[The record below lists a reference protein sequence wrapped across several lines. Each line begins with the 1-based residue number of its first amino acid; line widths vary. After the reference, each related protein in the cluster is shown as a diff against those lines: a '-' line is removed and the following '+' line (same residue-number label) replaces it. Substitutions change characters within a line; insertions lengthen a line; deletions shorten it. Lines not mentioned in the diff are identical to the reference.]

1 MPTKSLVVSPSI
13 LSADFTKLGADVEAV
28 DKAGADWIHLDVMD
42 GQFVP
47 NLTFGPPVIASMREY
62 SRLHFDIH
70 LMANNPHELIEPL
83 IDAGADSITLHV
95 EALTDLEKGINQ
107 IKSHGCKVG
116 VAVNPATDE
125 QEILPFLQSVDLILV
140 MSVVP
145 GYGGQSFIPA
155 SIDKVKRVRS
165 IIEDANQDIELQVD
179 GGISTENSQALI
191 NAGATILVAGS
202 FLFSSN
208 NQMSNSILSLRGNVN
223 QD

>member
-1 MPTKSLVVSPSI
+1 MLA
-13 LSADFTKLGADVEAV
+13 ADFSNFGSEITNVTE
-28 DKAGADWIHLDVMD
+28 AGADWIHLDVMD

-47 NLTFGPPVIASMREY
+47 NLTFGPPVIASLREY

-140 MSVVP
+140 MSVVT

>member
-1 MPTKSLVVSPSI
+1 MAPSM
-13 LSADFTKLGADVEAV
+13 LAADFSNFGSEITNVTE
-28 DKAGADWIHLDVMD
+28 AGADWIHLDVMD

-47 NLTFGPPVIASMREY
+47 NLTFGPPVIASLREY

>member
-1 MPTKSLVVSPSI
+1 MLA
-13 LSADFTKLGADVEAV
+13 ADFSNFGSEITNETE
-28 DKAGADWIHLDVMD
+28 AGADWIHLDVMD

-47 NLTFGPPVIASMREY
+47 NLTFGPPVIASLREY

-140 MSVVP
+140 MSVLP

>member
-1 MPTKSLVVSPSI
+1 M
-13 LSADFTKLGADVEAV
+13 LSADFSNLGSEITNVTE
-28 DKAGADWIHLDVMD
+28 AGADWIHLDVMD

-47 NLTFGPPVIASMREY
+47 NLTFGPPVIASLREY

-70 LMANNPHELIEPL
+70 LMANNPHNLIEPL

-95 EALTDLEKGINQ
+95 EALTDLAKGINQ

-165 IIEDANQDIELQVD
+165 IIEAANRDIELQVD
-179 GGISTENSQALI
+179 GGVSTENSQALI
-191 NAGATILVAGS
+191 KAGATILVAGS

-208 NQMSNSILSLRGNVN
+208 NQMSNSILDLRGNVN

>member
-1 MPTKSLVVSPSI
+1 MLA
-13 LSADFTKLGADVEAV
+13 ADFSNLGSEITNVTE
-28 DKAGADWIHLDVMD
+28 AGADWIHLDVMD

-47 NLTFGPPVIASMREY
+47 NLTFGPPVIASLREY

-107 IKSHGCKVG
+107 IKSYGCKVG

-125 QEILPFLQSVDLILV
+125 KDILPFLQSVDLILV

-155 SIDKVKRVRS
+155 SIDKVKRVRN
-165 IIEDANQDIELQVD
+165 IIEDANRDIELQVD
-179 GGISTENSQALI
+179 GGVSTENSQALI
-191 NAGATILVAGS
+191 KAGATILVAGS

-208 NQMSNSILSLRGNVN
+208 NQMSNSILGLRGNIN

>member
-1 MPTKSLVVSPSI
+1 M
-13 LSADFTKLGADVEAV
+13 LSADFSNLGSEITNVTE
-28 DKAGADWIHLDVMD
+28 AGADWIHLDVMD

-47 NLTFGPPVIASMREY
+47 NLTFGPPVITSLREY

-70 LMANNPHELIEPL
+70 LMANNPHNLIEPL

-95 EALTDLEKGINQ
+95 EALTDLAKGINQ

-165 IIEDANQDIELQVD
+165 IIEDANRDIELQVD
-179 GGISTENSQALI
+179 GGVSTENSQALI
-191 NAGATILVAGS
+191 KAGATILVAGS

-208 NQMSNSILSLRGNVN
+208 NQMSNSILDLRGNVN

>member
-1 MPTKSLVVSPSI
+1 MLA
-13 LSADFTKLGADVEAV
+13 ADFSNLGSEITNVTE
-28 DKAGADWIHLDVMD
+28 AGADWIHLDVMD

-47 NLTFGPPVIASMREY
+47 NLTFGPPVIASLREY

-70 LMANNPHELIEPL
+70 LMANNPHNLIEPL

-95 EALTDLEKGINQ
+95 EALTDLAKGINQ

-145 GYGGQSFIPA
+145 GYGGQSFIPS

-165 IIEDANQDIELQVD
+165 IIEDANRHIELQVD
-179 GGISTENSQALI
+179 GGVSTENSQALI
-191 NAGATILVAGS
+191 KAGATILVAGS
-202 FLFSSN
+202 FLFSSKN
-208 NQMSNSILSLRGNVN
+208 KLSNSILGLRGNVN

>member
-1 MPTKSLVVSPSI
+1 MLA
-13 LSADFTKLGADVEAV
+13 ADFSNFGSEITNVTE
-28 DKAGADWIHLDVMD
+28 AGADWIHLDVMD

-47 NLTFGPPVIASMREY
+47 NLTFGPPVIASLREY

-83 IDAGADSITLHV
+83 IDAGADSITL
-95 EALTDLEKGINQ
+95 
-107 IKSHGCKVG
+107 SHCCKVG

-179 GGISTENSQALI
+179 GGVSTENSQALI

>member
-1 MPTKSLVVSPSI
+1 MTQKIKIAPSM
-13 LSADFTKLGADVEAV
+13 LAADFSNFGSEITNVTE
-28 DKAGADWIHLDVMD
+28 AGADWIHLDVMD

-47 NLTFGPPVIASMREY
+47 NLTFGPPVIASLREY

>member
-1 MPTKSLVVSPSI
+1 M
-13 LSADFTKLGADVEAV
+13 LSADFSNLGSEITNVTE
-28 DKAGADWIHLDVMD
+28 AGADWIHLDVMD

-47 NLTFGPPVIASMREY
+47 NLTFGPPVIASLREY

-70 LMANNPHELIEPL
+70 LMANNPHNLIEPL

-165 IIEDANQDIELQVD
+165 IIEDANRDIELQVD
-179 GGISTENSQALI
+179 GGVSTENSQALI
-191 NAGATILVAGS
+191 KAGATILVAGS

-208 NQMSNSILSLRGNVN
+208 NQMSNSILDLRGNVN

>member
-1 MPTKSLVVSPSI
+1 MLA
-13 LSADFTKLGADVEAV
+13 ADFSNFGSEITNVTE
-28 DKAGADWIHLDVMD
+28 AGADWIHLDVMD

-47 NLTFGPPVIASMREY
+47 NLTFGPPVIASLREY

-70 LMANNPHELIEPL
+70 LMANNPQELIEPL

-165 IIEDANQDIELQVD
+165 IIEDANRDIELQVD
-179 GGISTENSQALI
+179 GGVSTENSQALI
-191 NAGATILVAGS
+191 KAGATILVAGS

-208 NQMSNSILSLRGNVN
+208 NQMSNSILDLRGNVN

>member
-1 MPTKSLVVSPSI
+1 M
-13 LSADFTKLGADVEAV
+13 LSADFSNLGSEITNVTE
-28 DKAGADWIHLDVMD
+28 AGADWIHLDVMD

-47 NLTFGPPVIASMREY
+47 NLTFGPPVIASLREY

-70 LMANNPHELIEPL
+70 LMANNPHNLIEPL

-95 EALTDLEKGINQ
+95 EALTDLAKGINQ

-165 IIEDANQDIELQVD
+165 IIEDANRDIELQVD
-179 GGISTENSQALI
+179 GGVSTENSPALI
-191 NAGATILVAGS
+191 KAGATILVAGS

-208 NQMSNSILSLRGNVN
+208 NQMSNSILGLRGNVN

>member
-1 MPTKSLVVSPSI
+1 MLA
-13 LSADFTKLGADVEAV
+13 ADFSNFGSEITNVTE
-28 DKAGADWIHLDVMD
+28 AGADWIHLDVMD

-47 NLTFGPPVIASMREY
+47 NLTFGPPVIASLREY

-140 MSVVP
+140 KSVLP

>member
-1 MPTKSLVVSPSI
+1 MLA
-13 LSADFTKLGADVEAV
+13 ADFSNFGSEITNVTE
-28 DKAGADWIHLDVMD
+28 AGADWIHLDVMD

-47 NLTFGPPVIASMREY
+47 NPTFGPPVIASLREY

>member
-1 MPTKSLVVSPSI
+1 MLA
-13 LSADFTKLGADVEAV
+13 ADFSNLGSEITNVTE
-28 DKAGADWIHLDVMD
+28 AGADWIHLDVMD

-47 NLTFGPPVIASMREY
+47 NLTFGPPVIASLREY

-145 GYGGQSFIPA
+145 GYGGQSFIPG
-155 SIDKVKRVRS
+155 SIDKVKRVRR
-165 IIEDANQDIELQVD
+165 IIDNIDRDIELQVD
-179 GGISTENSQALI
+179 GGISKENSHALI
-191 NAGATILVAGS
+191 EAGATILVAGS
-202 FLFSSN
+202 FLFSDTDE
-208 NQMSNSILSLRGNVN
+208 MSNLISGLRNN
-223 QD
+223 TD

>member
-1 MPTKSLVVSPSI
+1 M
-13 LSADFTKLGADVEAV
+13 LSADFSNLGSEITNVTE
-28 DKAGADWIHLDVMD
+28 AGADWIHLDVMD

-47 NLTFGPPVIASMREY
+47 NLTFGPPVIASLREY

-70 LMANNPHELIEPL
+70 LMANNPHNLIEPL

-95 EALTDLEKGINQ
+95 EALTDLAKGINQ

-165 IIEDANQDIELQVD
+165 IIEDANRDIELQVD
-179 GGISTENSQALI
+179 GGVSTENSQALI
-191 NAGATILVAGS
+191 KAGATILVAGS

-208 NQMSNSILSLRGNVN
+208 NQMSNSILGLRGNIN

>member
-1 MPTKSLVVSPSI
+1 MLA
-13 LSADFTKLGADVEAV
+13 ADFSNFGSEITNVTE
-28 DKAGADWIHLDVMD
+28 AGADWIHLDVMD

-47 NLTFGPPVIASMREY
+47 NLTFGPPVIASLREY

-179 GGISTENSQALI
+179 GVISTENSQALI

>member
-1 MPTKSLVVSPSI
+1 MLA
-13 LSADFTKLGADVEAV
+13 ADFSNFGSEITNVTE
-28 DKAGADWIHLDVMD
+28 AGADWIHLDVMD

-47 NLTFGPPVIASMREY
+47 NLTFGPPVIASLREY

-191 NAGATILVAGS
+191 TAGATILVAGS

>member
-1 MPTKSLVVSPSI
+1 MLA
-13 LSADFTKLGADVEAV
+13 ADFSNLGSEIANVTE
-28 DKAGADWIHLDVMD
+28 AGADWIHLDVMD

-47 NLTFGPPVIASMREY
+47 NLTFGPPVIASLREY

-70 LMANNPHELIEPL
+70 LMANNPHNLIEPL

-95 EALTDLEKGINQ
+95 EALTDLAKGINQ

-165 IIEDANQDIELQVD
+165 IIEDANRDIELQVD
-179 GGISTENSQALI
+179 GGVSTENSQALI
-191 NAGATILVAGS
+191 KAGATILVAGS

-208 NQMSNSILSLRGNVN
+208 NKMSNSILDLRGNVN

>member
-1 MPTKSLVVSPSI
+1 MLA
-13 LSADFTKLGADVEAV
+13 ADFSNFGSEITNVTE
-28 DKAGADWIHLDVMD
+28 AGADWIHLDVMD

-47 NLTFGPPVIASMREY
+47 NLTFGPPVIASLREY

-95 EALTDLEKGINQ
+95 EALTDLEKGFNQ

>member
-1 MPTKSLVVSPSI
+1 MLA
-13 LSADFTKLGADVEAV
+13 ADFSNFGSEITNVTE
-28 DKAGADWIHLDVMD
+28 AGADWIHLDVMD

-47 NLTFGPPVIASMREY
+47 NLTFGPPVIASLREY

-125 QEILPFLQSVDLILV
+125 QEILPF
-140 MSVVP
+140 
-145 GYGGQSFIPA
+145 
-155 SIDKVKRVRS
+155 
-165 IIEDANQDIELQVD
+165 
-179 GGISTENSQALI
+179 
-191 NAGATILVAGS
+191 
-202 FLFSSN
+202 
-208 NQMSNSILSLRGNVN
+208 
-223 QD
+223 

>member
-1 MPTKSLVVSPSI
+1 MSEKFEQISLHQGFMKHNGGVMFRNISENEYE
-13 LSADFTKLGADVEAV
+13 FKAV
-28 DKAGADWIHLDVMD
+28 INENHLNAAGITHGGYLA
-42 GQFVP
+42 
-47 NLTFGPPVIASMREY
+47 A
-62 SRLHFDIH
+62 
-70 LMANNPHELIEPL
+70 L

>member
-1 MPTKSLVVSPSI
+1 MIQKIKIAQSMLA
-13 LSADFTKLGADVEAV
+13 ADFSNLGSEITNVTE
-28 DKAGADWIHLDVMD
+28 AGADWIHLDVMD

-47 NLTFGPPVIASMREY
+47 NLTFGPPVIASLREY

-70 LMANNPHELIEPL
+70 LMANDPYELIKPL
-83 IDAGADSITLHV
+83 VEAGADSITLHV
-95 EALTDLEKGINQ
+95 EALTDLSEGINQ

-125 QEILPFLQSVDLILV
+125 KEILPFLQSVDLILV

-155 SIDKVKRVRS
+155 SIDKVKRVSS
-165 IIEDANQDIELQVD
+165 IIKEANLDIELQVD
-179 GGISTENSQALI
+179 GGVSTDNSQDLI
-191 NAGATILVAGS
+191 KAGATILVAGS

-208 NQMSNSILSLRGNVN
+208 NQMSNSILGLRGNIN
-223 QD
+223 RD

>member
-1 MPTKSLVVSPSI
+1 MLA
-13 LSADFTKLGADVEAV
+13 ADFSNFGSEITNVTE
-28 DKAGADWIHLDVMD
+28 AGADWIHLDVMD

-47 NLTFGPPVIASMREY
+47 NLTFGPPVIASLREY

-179 GGISTENSQALI
+179 GGISTENSQALL

>member
-1 MPTKSLVVSPSI
+1 M
-13 LSADFTKLGADVEAV
+13 LSADFSNLGSEITNVTE
-28 DKAGADWIHLDVMD
+28 AGADWIHLDVMD

-47 NLTFGPPVIASMREY
+47 NLTFGPPVIASLREY

-70 LMANNPHELIEPL
+70 LMANNPHNLIEPL

-95 EALTDLEKGINQ
+95 EALTDLAKGINQ

-125 QEILPFLQSVDLILV
+125 QEILPFLQAVDLILV

-165 IIEDANQDIELQVD
+165 IIEDANRDIELQVD
-179 GGISTENSQALI
+179 GGVSTENSQALI
-191 NAGATILVAGS
+191 KAGATILVAGS

-208 NQMSNSILSLRGNVN
+208 NQMSNSILDLRGNVN

>member
-1 MPTKSLVVSPSI
+1 M
-13 LSADFTKLGADVEAV
+13 LSADFSNLGSEITNVTE
-28 DKAGADWIHLDVMD
+28 AGADWIHLDVMD

-47 NLTFGPPVIASMREY
+47 NLTFGPPVIASLREY

-70 LMANNPHELIEPL
+70 LMANNPHNLIEPL

-95 EALTDLEKGINQ
+95 EALTDLAKGINQ

-165 IIEDANQDIELQVD
+165 IIEDANRDIELQVD
-179 GGISTENSQALI
+179 GGVSTENSQALI
-191 NAGATILVAGS
+191 KAGATILVAGS

-208 NQMSNSILSLRGNVN
+208 NQMSNSILDLRGNVN

>member
-1 MPTKSLVVSPSI
+1 MLA
-13 LSADFTKLGADVEAV
+13 ADFSNLGSEIANVTE
-28 DKAGADWIHLDVMD
+28 AGADWIHLDVMD

-47 NLTFGPPVIASMREY
+47 NLTFGPPVIASLREY

-165 IIEDANQDIELQVD
+165 IIEDANRDIELQVD
-179 GGISTENSQALI
+179 GGVSTENSQALI
-191 NAGATILVAGS
+191 KAGATILVAGS

-208 NQMSNSILSLRGNVN
+208 NQMSNSILDLRGNVN

>member
-1 MPTKSLVVSPSI
+1 MLA
-13 LSADFTKLGADVEAV
+13 ADFSNFGSEITNVTE
-28 DKAGADWIHLDVMD
+28 AGADWIHLDVMD
-42 GQFVP
+42 GQFAP
-47 NLTFGPPVIASMREY
+47 NLTFGPPVIASLREY

>member
-1 MPTKSLVVSPSI
+1 MLA
-13 LSADFTKLGADVEAV
+13 ADFSNFGSEITNVTE
-28 DKAGADWIHLDVMD
+28 AGADWIHLDVMD

-47 NLTFGPPVIASMREY
+47 NLTFGPPVIASLREY

-116 VAVNPATDE
+116 VAVNPARDE

-165 IIEDANQDIELQVD
+165 IIEDANQDIALQVD

>member
-1 MPTKSLVVSPSI
+1 M
-13 LSADFTKLGADVEAV
+13 LSADFSNLGSEITNVTE
-28 DKAGADWIHLDVMD
+28 AGADWIHLDVMD

-47 NLTFGPPVIASMREY
+47 NLTFGPPVIASLREY

-70 LMANNPHELIEPL
+70 LMANNPHNLIEPL

-95 EALTDLEKGINQ
+95 EALTDLAKGINQ

-165 IIEDANQDIELQVD
+165 IIEDANRDIELQVD
-179 GGISTENSQALI
+179 GGVSTENSPALLK
-191 NAGATILVAGS
+191 AGATILVAGS

-208 NQMSNSILSLRGNVN
+208 NQMSNSILGLRGNVN

>member
-1 MPTKSLVVSPSI
+1 MLA
-13 LSADFTKLGADVEAV
+13 ADFSNFGSEITNVTE
-28 DKAGADWIHLDVMD
+28 AGADWIHLDVMD
-42 GQFVP
+42 GKFVP
-47 NLTFGPPVIASMREY
+47 NLTFGPPVIASLREY